1 MQFSDLVF
9 LAFFLVVLLL
19 HNLPLSWR
27 LRKFNLLWLSYI
39 FYAAWNPPFVVLLWA
54 STLVDWFVGKR
65 LYRAERLLD
74 RRLLLGVSL
83 AVNLGMLSYFKY
95 GGFLLE
101 NFVAIVQAF
110 GIDWQPARAS
120 IVLPIGI
127 SFYTFQTLSYT
138 LDIYNKRAKPWTSF
152 LDYALFV
159 TFFPQLVAGP
169 IVRARHFL
177 PQCLKKPVVTA
188 QQFGWGL
195 CLFVIGC
202 FEKIVVADGILAG
215 HVEKVFDS
223 GAAPTMLDSWV
234 GCYGFAVQVFCDF
247 SGYSLCAIGVAKC
260 LGFHLPDNFR
270 FPFAAVGFAAFWK
283 RWHISLSNWIRDYV
297 YSMIRGHKSQGR
309 SGRWMFNIILS
320 SALVGLWHGAAWHWV
335 MWGTAVGVVIVV
347 ENMVIAATPDS
358 DLWSTKPFQ
367 FVVAFFT
374 FALFAMTMIFAR
386 CAGLEAMGDT
396 ASAMYF
402 GSGDTPAVLTQTARI
417 VVSSVALLFFLGHWC
432 MRHSSLDSVAE
443 RMPWPLKSV
452 LIASMIGLILMS
464 RAPDRAFIYF
474 QF

>member
-9 LAFFLVVLLL
+9 LAFFLLVLLL
-19 HNLPLSWR
+19 HNLPLSWSV
-27 LRKFNLLWLSYI
+27 RKFNLLWLSYV
-39 FYAAWNPPFVVLLWA
+39 FYAAWNPPFVILLWV
-54 STLVDWFVGKR
+54 STLADWFVAKR
-65 LYRAERLLD
+65 LHRAEGLLK
-74 RRLLLGVSL
+74 RRLLLAVSL

-101 NFVAIVQAF
+101 NFAAAVRVV
-110 GIDWQPARAS
+110 GVDWEPAKPS

-138 LDIYNKRAKPWTSF
+138 LDIYNRRAKPWTSF

-177 PQCLKKPVVTA
+177 PQCQKKPVVSA
-188 QQFGWGL
+188 EQFGWGL

-215 HVEKVFDS
+215 NVEKVFDS
-223 GAAPTMLDSWV
+223 AAVPTSIDTWI

-297 YSMIRGHKSQGR
+297 YSMVRGKKSQGR
-309 SGRWMFNIILS
+309 SGRWVFNIVFS
-320 SALVGLWHGAAWHWV
+320 STLIGLWHGAAWHWIL
-335 MWGTAVGVVIVV
+335 WGTAVGVIIVI
-347 ENMVIAATPDS
+347 ENLVIGAAPAS
-358 DLWSTKPFQ
+358 NLWSKKSFQ

-374 FALFAMTMIFAR
+374 FWLFAATMIFAR
-386 CAGLEAMGDT
+386 CSGLERMGEM
-396 ASAMYF
+396 A
-402 GSGDTPAVLTQTARI
+402 GSMFLGGGGAAVLTETVRI
-417 VVSSVALLFFLGHWC
+417 LISVVALLFFLGHWA
-432 MRHSSLDSVAE
+432 MRHSSLDNVAE
-443 RMPWPLKSV
+443 RLPWPVKSI
-452 LIASMIGLILMS
+452 LLASMVGLILMS